1 MSQRGAGGSLG
12 AAMPP
17 VELQPHPSTPESV
30 LRALRVRATRTAA
43 GLLLLDYR
51 LAGDVGRLVLPPA
64 TVPRFRGG
72 LWQHTCFE
80 AFVAADPAAGYLEF
94 NLSPSG
100 EWATYAFTG
109 YRAGMTSLAAEPDPF
124 ILCETTVDG
133 LRVMATIDLTR
144 LPGTAGT
151 LRAGLAAVLERDD
164 GVREYWALGHAAPL
178 PDFHHP
184 DSFSQVLPA

>member
-1 MSQRGAGGSLG
+1 MAQRGAGGWLG
-12 AAMPP
+12 AAVPP
-17 VELQPHPSTPESV
+17 VELQPHPSTPASV
-30 LRALRVRATRTAA
+30 LRALRVRATRTGA

-51 LAGDVGRLVLPPA
+51 LAGDVGRLVLPPP

-80 AFVAADPAAGYLEF
+80 AFVAAGPSAGYLEF

-100 EWATYAFTG
+100 EWAAYAFAG
-109 YRAGMTSLAAEPDPF
+109 YRSGMTSLDAAPDPI
-124 ILCETTVDG
+124 ILCETTVEG

-144 LPGTAGT
+144 LPLVAGA
-151 LRAGLAAVLERDD
+151 LRAGLAAVLERGD
-164 GVREYWALGHAAPL
+164 GVREYWALHHPSPQ

-184 DSFSQVLPA
+184 ESFCQVLAA